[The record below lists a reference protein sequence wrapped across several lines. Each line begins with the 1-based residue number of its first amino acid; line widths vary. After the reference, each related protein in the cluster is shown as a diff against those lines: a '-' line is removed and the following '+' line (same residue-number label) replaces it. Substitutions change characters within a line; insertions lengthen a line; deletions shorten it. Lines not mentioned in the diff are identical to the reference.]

1 MNERERADD
10 DVAEDGEA
18 VREDEP
24 PESLD
29 VQPEDPNHPGTES
42 PEPIS

>member
-1 MNERERADD
+1 MDESELTADD
-10 DVAEDGEA
+10 AADDGEA

-24 PESLD
+24 PESID

>member
-1 MNERERADD
+1 MDETERAADD
-10 DVAEDGEA
+10 AADEGEA
-18 VREDEP
+18 VREDEL
-24 PESLD
+24 PESID